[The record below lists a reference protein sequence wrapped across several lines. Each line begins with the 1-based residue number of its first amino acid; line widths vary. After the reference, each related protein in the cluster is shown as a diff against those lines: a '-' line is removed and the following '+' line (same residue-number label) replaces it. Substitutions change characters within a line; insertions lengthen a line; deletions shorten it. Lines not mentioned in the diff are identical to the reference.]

1 MGNSSAILHP
11 VPRKTFLPFIVLKF
25 IAMIIGVLILLRNK
39 KTATSYLVGNLA
51 LADLLV
57 CLTFYP
63 KWIIEFIQTILYI
76 DSDQDLFCKFGRSTI
91 WALLFASVATLLS
104 ITVLIDIYLYKTSQV
119 STDCDGSGTTSIS
132 SYFGNLAKYE
142 LGFHWITDN

>member
-25 IAMIIGVLILLRNK
+25 IAMIIGVLGNITVLIYTILLRNK
-39 KTATSYLVGNLA
+39 KTVTSYLVGNLA

-63 KWIIEFIQTILYI
+63 VWIIEFI
-76 DSDQDLFCKFGRSTI
+76 
-91 WALLFASVATLLS
+91 
-104 ITVLIDIYLYKTSQV
+104 
-119 STDCDGSGTTSIS
+119 
-132 SYFGNLAKYE
+132 
-142 LGFHWITDN
+142 